1 MECPKFLQGQVPRK
15 PGTCLQSHKRSL
27 WGLWVLLLPL
37 VQLNCCTWTQ
47 TQKEESLEVGW
58 GGEHL
63 GQRPGMRVRG
73 RGVRERKRK
82 LVKCCIGISHLLNL
96 L

>member
-1 MECPKFLQGQVPRK
+1 M
-15 PGTCLQSHKRSL
+15 
-27 WGLWVLLLPL
+27 LLPF

-58 GGEHL
+58 GGERL
-63 GQRPGMRVRG
+63 GQGPGMRVGG
-73 RGVRERKRK
+73 RGVRKRKRK
-82 LVKCCIGISHLLNL
+82 LEKCCIGVSHLLNL